1 MERPEFDSI
10 KDFEEFNKY
19 YWYREELIKI
29 CKAHGL
35 KADGSKIEL
44 YKVIEAY
51 FAGEKILPQ
60 GKKNKKSGAG
70 RKKVVTELTL
80 DTGLIEC
87 GFTFGPRFRDFFSKQ
102 TGEERFKFNVDMVAT
117 AKAVKETSD
126 ESFTLG
132 DLLDIYYGK
141 KTYAKYDKSM
151 LQWNKFVHDFCA
163 DEATLVFNER
173 LKAAAALWKIV
184 RESDK
189 PKEYSNELFKKYKEE
204 IFARNC
210 TSNAVYPLSITEG
223 FQDGNVIFSDDSK
236 TALFWH
242 YCGFAYQSGSVKESF
257 LEKVYQDYF
266 VKDTERR
273 FVLITDNSKAIEFFS
288 DKDDI
293 VIDKRVEYRFVDLL
307 MSAPECKYKVEPI
320 SESNYDRI
328 HGNIVPAFSWSS
340 KEQFLKNGF
349 GFVVLDGDKVIAVAF
364 SAAVSSDEVDI
375 GVETD
380 ENYRHQGLAKVVADR
395 MCREIISQG
404 KKPVWAHALVNEGS
418 KYTALGVGFTNDRV
432 NTVIRKK

>member
-1 MERPEFDSI
+1 MERPEFDCI

-29 CKAHGL
+29 CKARGL

-51 FAGEKILPQ
+51 FSGEKILPQ
-60 GKKNKKSGAG
+60 SNTSKKQGVS
-70 RKKVVTELTL
+70 RKKIVSELTL
-80 DTGLIEC
+80 ETGLIEC
-87 GFTFGPRFRDFFSKQ
+87 GFTFGPRFRDFFSEQ

-151 LQWNKFVHDFCA
+151 LQWNSFLHDFCA
-163 DEATLVFNER
+163 DEATIIFHAR

-189 PKEYSNELFKKYKEE
+189 PKEYSHELFKKYKDE

-210 TSNAVYPLSITEG
+210 TSNVVYSLSITEG

-236 TALFWH
+236 AALFWH
-242 YCGFAYQSGSVKESF
+242 YCGFAYLSGSVEESF

-273 FVLITDNSKAIEFFS
+273 FVLITDDSKVIKFFS

-293 VIDKRVEYRFVDLL
+293 VTDKRVEYRFGDLL
-307 MSAPECKYKVEPI
+307 LSAPECKYKVEPI
-320 SESNYDRI
+320 SANNYDRI
-328 HGNIVPAFSWSS
+328 HGNIVPIFSWSS

-349 GFVVLDGDKVIAVAF
+349 GFVALDGDKVIAVAF

-395 MCREIISQG
+395 MCREIITQG
-404 KKPVWAHALVNEGS
+404 KKPVWAHAITNEGS

>member
-1 MERPEFDSI
+1 MERPEFDCI

-35 KADGSKIEL
+35 KADGRKIEL

-60 GKKNKKSGAG
+60 SKKNKKSGAG

-163 DEATLVFNER
+163 DEATLIFDER

-204 IFARNC
+204 I
-210 TSNAVYPLSITEG
+210 I
-223 FQDGNVIFSDDSK
+223 
-236 TALFWH
+236 
-242 YCGFAYQSGSVKESF
+242 
-257 LEKVYQDYF
+257 LE
-266 VKDTERR
+266 T
-273 FVLITDNSKAIEFFS
+273 
-288 DKDDI
+288 
-293 VIDKRVEYRFVDLL
+293 
-307 MSAPECKYKVEPI
+307 
-320 SESNYDRI
+320 
-328 HGNIVPAFSWSS
+328 
-340 KEQFLKNGF
+340 
-349 GFVVLDGDKVIAVAF
+349 
-364 SAAVSSDEVDI
+364 
-375 GVETD
+375 
-380 ENYRHQGLAKVVADR
+380 
-395 MCREIISQG
+395 
-404 KKPVWAHALVNEGS
+404 KK
-418 KYTALGVGFTNDRV
+418 
-432 NTVIRKK
+432 